1 MTLMKWAATA
11 AVVAMTALVSGC
23 GGGGSGGSNADI
35 RLINASVGYSTL
47 DLTVN
52 GNAVG
57 TGVAYGAASNY
68 SNQNVNN
75 TTATIANNGTTV
87 LAPTMS
93 SVSCPSRCSLVAYGW
108 NGSIARTIIQ
118 ENRDQPAAGTS
129 TLYLLNL
136 APDAGSL
143 DFYLTASPTAALT
156 TPVACSVAGGTGAVT
171 VQTIGSG
178 TGNYTLTVTG
188 AGQPTDVRLQVP
200 SVSLPALQTA
210 TFIVTA
216 TSGGTLVNGMIAIQ
230 NGAVTNYLGTGAR
243 LRVVSGITGVNSTT
257 PSNVGAYRNSLTLLD
272 PALISPAIGDYTTV
286 PPGSDPVT
294 VNVNGAPLTLSSQ
307 AVQTPLVSGGDYTL
321 LLWGTPGN
329 VQSKLIADDNR
340 LPTTAGTA
348 KFRLTNA
355 LTNQP
360 GGLNLAVNFS
370 PLVTNVLPGFTGV
383 PAQPLAVSSVSVDLQ
398 VQGGSQVLYD
408 VPTLTVQQGNVYEV
422 MMLGDLTTK
431 NAQGQGQYIT
441 QLRTAR

>member
-1 MTLMKWAATA
+1 MTFMKWAATA
-11 AVVAMTALVSGC
+11 AVVAVTAFVSGC
-23 GGGGSGGSNADI
+23 GGGGSDSNAAI

-52 GNAVG
+52 GNTVG
-57 TGVAYGAASNY
+57 TGIAYGAASDY
-68 SNQNVNN
+68 SNQNVNA

-156 TPVACSVAGGTGAVT
+156 TPVASSVAGGTGAVT
-171 VQTIGSG
+171 VQTIGTAGS
-178 TGNYTLTVTG
+178 NYTLTITG
-188 AGQPTDVRLQVP
+188 AGQPNDVRLQVP
-200 SVSLPALQTA
+200 SISLPALQTA
-210 TFIVTA
+210 TFIATA
-216 TSGGTLVNGMIAIQ
+216 TSGGTLVNGMMAIQ
-230 NGAVTNYLGTGAR
+230 NGAVTNYLGTNAR

-257 PSNVGAYRNSLTLLD
+257 PSNVGAYRNALTLLD

-294 VNVNGAPLTLSSQ
+294 ININGSPFTLPSQ
-307 AVQTPLVSGGDYTL
+307 PTLASGGDYTL
-321 LLWGTPGN
+321 LLWGVPGN

-355 LTNQP
+355 LTNQA
-360 GGLNLAVNFS
+360 GGLNLAVNYS
-370 PLVTNVLPGFTGV
+370 PLVSNVLPGFTGV
-383 PAQPLAVSSVSVDLQ
+383 PAQPLTVSSVSVDLQ
-398 VQGGSQVLYD
+398 VQAGSNVLYD
-408 VPTLTVQQGNVYEV
+408 VPTLTVQQGSVYEV
-422 MMLGDLTTK
+422 MMLGD
-431 NAQGQGQYIT
+431 AAVSSQYVKI
-441 QLRTAR
+441 LRTAR

>member
-11 AVVAMTALVSGC
+11 AVVAVTALVSGC

-52 GNAVG
+52 GNVVG
-57 TGVAYGAASNY
+57 TGIAYGAASNY

-75 TTATIANNGTTV
+75 TTSTIANNGTTV

-93 SVSCPSRCSLVAYGW
+93 SVSCPSRCSLVVYGW

-143 DFYLTASPTAALT
+143 DFYLTASPTAPLT
-156 TPVACSVAGGTGAVT
+156 TPVASSVAGGTGAVT
-171 VQTIGSG
+171 VQTVSS
-178 TGNYTLTVTG
+178 TSTNYTLTVTG
-188 AGQPTDVRLQVP
+188 AGQPADVRLQIP
-200 SVSLPALQTA
+200 SISLPALQTA
-210 TFIVTA
+210 TAIITA
-216 TSGGTLVNGMIAIQ
+216 TSGGTLVNGMLAIQ
-230 NGAVTNYLGTGAR
+230 NGAVTNYPGTNAR

-257 PSNVGAYRNSLTLLD
+257 PSNIGAYRNSLTLLD
-272 PALISPAIGDYTTV
+272 PALLSPAIGDYTTV

-294 VNVNGAPLTLSSQ
+294 INVNGAPFALPTQPTL
-307 AVQTPLVSGGDYTL
+307 VTGGDYTL
-321 LLWGTPGN
+321 LLWGTPGAI
-329 VQSKLIADDNR
+329 QSKLIADDNR

-355 LTNQP
+355 LTNQA
-360 GGLNLAVNFS
+360 GGLNLAVNFG
-370 PLVTNVLPGFTGV
+370 PLVSNVLPGFTGV
-383 PAQPLAVSSVSVDLQ
+383 PAQPVTVSSVSVDLQ
-398 VQGGSQVLYD
+398 VQGGSKVLYD
-408 VPTLTVQQGNVYEV
+408 IPTLTVQQGAVYEV
-422 MMLGDLTTK
+422 MMLGALGVD
-431 NAQGQGQYIT
+431 GQFIT

>member
-1 MTLMKWAATA
+1 MTFMKWAATA
-11 AVVAMTALVSGC
+11 AVVAVTALVSGC
-23 GGGGSGGSNADI
+23 GGGGSGGSDADI

-52 GNAVG
+52 GNTVG

-68 SNQNVNN
+68 SHQNVNN

-156 TPVACSVAGGTGAVT
+156 TPVASSVAGGTGAVT

-188 AGQPTDVRLQVP
+188 AGQPADVRLQVP

-230 NGAVTNYLGTGAR
+230 NGAVTNYLGTNAR

-272 PALISPAIGDYTTV
+272 PALISPAIGDYATV

-294 VNVNGAPLTLSSQ
+294 INVNGAPFTLPSQPTLT
-307 AVQTPLVSGGDYTL
+307 SGGDYTL

-329 VQSKLIADDNR
+329 VQSKVIADDNR

-360 GGLNLAVNFS
+360 GGLNLAVNYS
-370 PLVTNVLPGFTGV
+370 PLVSNVLPGFTGV
-383 PAQPLAVSSVSVDLQ
+383 PAQPLTVSSVAVDLQ
-398 VQGGSQVLYD
+398 VQAGSTVLYD
-408 VPTLTVQQGNVYEV
+408 VPTLTVQQSSVYEV
-422 MMLGDLTTK
+422 MMLGDAAVPSQFIKL
-431 NAQGQGQYIT
+431 
-441 QLRTAR
+441 LRTAR